1 MAIPAVPRLLESSSD
16 APVDRLS
23 TMRNVAVVAL
33 LLLAALPLFA
43 AGYPAPVEKDFVVR
57 NYRFGSGETMPEV
70 RIHYATIGTPRR
82 DSGGVVRNAV
92 LVLHG
97 TGGSLNQFLSERYAG
112 VLFAAGGLLD
122 ASRFFI
128 VIPDNVG
135 HGKSSK
141 PSDGL
146 HARFPKYDY
155 ADMIDLQH
163 RLLVDGLGVNHLF
176 LVTGTS
182 MGGMHTWMWGERW
195 PEMMDALV
203 PLASA
208 PTAIAGRN
216 RVWRRMAIDD
226 IRNDPEWNGG
236 EYKQQPRGLSGA
248 IQLLMIATSAPLYWQ
263 KTIPTRDAAD
273 KWLEDQ
279 MATRMKATD
288 ANDLLYALEAS
299 RNYDPS
305 PDLEK
310 ITAPLLA
317 INSADDFV
325 NPPEL
330 GLMEPLVKRVPLGHF
345 VLLPIT
351 DATRGHGTHT
361 LPAVWG
367 SYLGQFLGELPAR

>member
-1 MAIPAVPRLLESSSD
+1 
-16 APVDRLS
+16 
-23 TMRNVAVVAL
+23 MRKTALALAL
-33 LLLAALPLFA
+33 LFSALSAFA
-43 AGYPAPVEKDFVVR
+43 ADYPAAVEKDFIVR
-57 NYRFGSGETMPEV
+57 DFRFGSGDVLPEV

-82 DSGGVVRNAV
+82 DSKGVVRNAV

-97 TGGSLNQFLSERYAG
+97 TGGSLHQFLNERYAG
-112 VLFAAGGLLD
+112 VLFAQGGLLD
-122 ASRFFI
+122 ATRYFI

-155 ADMIDLQH
+155 DDMIELQH
-163 RLLVDGLGVNHLF
+163 RLLVDGLGVSHLF

-195 PEMMDALV
+195 PEAMDALL
-203 PLASA
+203 PLASV

-216 RVWRRMAIDD
+216 RVWRRAIIDD
-226 IRNDPEWNGG
+226 IRNDSEWNGG
-236 EYKQQPRGLSGA
+236 EYKQQPRGLVSA
-248 IQLLMIATSAPLYWQ
+248 IHMLLMATSAPLAWQ
-263 KTIPTRDAAD
+263 KSMPTRDAAD
-273 KWLEDQ
+273 QWLEEQ
-279 MATRMKATD
+279 VAARLKTTD
-288 ANDLLYALEAS
+288 ANDLLYAIEAS

-305 PDLEK
+305 PQLEK
-310 ITAPLLA
+310 ISAPLLA

-330 GLMEPLVKRVPLGHF
+330 GLLETLIKRVRLGRF

-351 DATRGHGTHT
+351 EATRGHGTHT

-367 SYLGQFLGELPAR
+367 AHLRQFLSELPAR